1 MKIAK
6 DYLNELSKEKYQISS
21 MSIFKRIQ
29 DETAAK
35 MCSPRLL
42 YEAGC
47 REFLE
52 QMIVLAT
59 KQQD

>member
-47 REFLE
+47 RELE